1 MGGVNE
7 ALIEKTLESGDFFA
21 GGQINPTQQA
31 EFVRLVKDFSVML
44 QMVRFVDMP
53 TKRYLIDKIHLGEPI
68 TRGIA
73 ENTNA
78 MTNLVSPKMNQIEL
92 NTSKIKTAYAIT
104 TEALQVA
111 LTQEDLEDTVLE
123 MVTKRYST
131 DVEILGISGDDTV
144 TGTTPYDELVKVLD
158 GWDKITDDAQIVDA
172 VGATI
177 DKALFTNMLRKM
189 PQQFLQDPDLR
200 WFISRITNIDW
211 MDEIADRETALG
223 DAAHRGDAPGMMGV
237 PASII
242 PLIPTEKPTAVAGA
256 TPGTVV
262 GGEYGPFEV
271 QAGVNDA
278 INLNIDAAGA
288 HEIAIPEG
296 VWEAIRIAA
305 FLNADAT
312 YAADG
317 LVAVDDDGRIRLSSS
332 TTGAASTVAV
342 LATATPAENIAPTLG
357 IPLATYTGAAAGS
370 GTEDVG
376 TIMWLANPMNFIF
389 GMLDST
395 RVFSEFNKDYDRVEV
410 VMYNEIAV
418 QVENLES
425 IVKAINIVRK

>member
-78 MTNLVSPKMNQIEL
+78 MTNLVSPKMNQITL
-92 NTSKIKTAYAIT
+92 TTSKIKTAYAIT

-131 DVEILGISGDDTV
+131 DVEILAISGDDTV
-144 TGTTPYDELVKVLD
+144 TGTTPYDELVKVFD

-172 VGATI
+172 AGATI
-177 DKALFTNMLRKM
+177 SKAIFTSMLRTM
-189 PQQFLQDPDLR
+189 PQQYLQDPDLR
-200 WFISRITNIDW
+200 WLLSRITNIDW

-223 DAAHRGDAPGMMGV
+223 DAAHRGDAPGTMGV

-242 PLIPTEKPTAVAGA
+242 PLIPTEKTVAVAGA
-256 TPGTVV
+256 TPGTVT
-262 GGEYGPFEV
+262 GGQYGPFEV
-271 QAGVNDA
+271 VTGSNDQ

-288 HEIAIPEG
+288 HEIVLPNG

-305 FLNADAT
+305 FLNADVT
-312 YAADG
+312 YAANG
-317 LVAVDDDGRIRLSSS
+317 LVAVDDDGRVKLSSS
-332 TTGAASTVAV
+332 TTGALSTVAV
-342 LATATPAENIAPTLG
+342 LATSTPAQNVAPTLG
-357 IPLATYTGAAAGS
+357 IGLATYTGAAIGS
-370 GTEDVG
+370 GTEDAG
-376 TIMWLANPMNFIF
+376 TILWLANPMNFIF

-410 VMYNEIAV
+410 VMYNEVAV